1 MSILSAAAHA
11 AAGTSRSSVRVAAVD
26 LQHSRRRSSAVFGPM
41 ALPSRDVAVRRLREM
56 IAAGPAFRL
65 GLVPSASQIRWR
77 TTASDIA
84 DSVTEVAPLA
94 RDGDPL
100 TLLETVRSLPDAG
113 VRIVL
118 AGDTTAIDFSHGLG
132 DVAFAQA
139 VVDVM
144 LGGVPLTDT
153 HWDPYRR
160 RGSRLLTAAART
172 FGSDPRRLVDLAR
185 FHHRRLPA
193 APVDAG
199 RTRTI
204 AHSAPDAR
212 TVRLSDDDV
221 AALRSLRDRH
231 LPGVSMFVIHTCA
244 LLAALDD
251 AGIATNRDVTIPF
264 DARPYLPASMGTLAS
279 FSAGL
284 AFPLDVATRADELQA
299 MMTAAARMG
308 RPVANLAVSTVKVH
322 LARRSHLLAAE
333 DPRTVPAT
341 APRADLLHSFV
352 GRIPQTT
359 YSPFTDPD
367 RAATLIVSDPVSPA
381 GITVTSAT
389 SGDNALCVTA
399 AFHPSVF
406 DGERIGSALSGLA
419 DHAKRV
425 ITA

>member
-41 ALPSRDVAVRRLREM
+41 AVPSRDVAAERLRAM
-56 IAAGPAFRL
+56 SAAGPAFRI
-65 GLVPSASQIRWR
+65 GLVPSASESRWR
-77 TTASDIA
+77 TTESDIG
-84 DSVTEVAPLA
+84 DSVVQVAPLA
-94 RDGDPL
+94 PGTDPL
-100 TLLETVRSLPDAG
+100 TLLDTVRSLPDAG
-113 VRIVL
+113 LRVVL

-144 LGGVPLTDT
+144 LGGVPLTDA

-160 RGSRLLTAAART
+160 RGSRLLSASART
-172 FGSDPRRLVDLAR
+172 FGSDPRRLVDLLR
-185 FHHRRLPA
+185 FHRRRLPA
-193 APVDAG
+193 VPADTGAV
-199 RTRTI
+199 RTI
-204 AHSAPDAR
+204 QRSAPEAR

-251 AGIATNRDVTIPF
+251 AGIAANRDVTIPF

-284 AFPLDVATRADELQA
+284 AFPLSAKTPADELQA
-299 MMTAAARMG
+299 MMAAAARMG
-308 RPVANLAVSTVKVH
+308 RPVANLAVSTAKVRM
-322 LARRSHLLAAE
+322 ARRSHLRA
-333 DPRTVPAT
+333 DGPRTVTAT
-341 APRADLLHSFV
+341 SPRADLLHSFV

-359 YSPFTDPD
+359 YSPFTDPE

-399 AFHPSVF
+399 AFHASVF
-406 DGERIGSALSGLA
+406 DGDRIDSALSGLA
-419 DHAKRV
+419 DHARRV
-425 ITA
+425 IRA